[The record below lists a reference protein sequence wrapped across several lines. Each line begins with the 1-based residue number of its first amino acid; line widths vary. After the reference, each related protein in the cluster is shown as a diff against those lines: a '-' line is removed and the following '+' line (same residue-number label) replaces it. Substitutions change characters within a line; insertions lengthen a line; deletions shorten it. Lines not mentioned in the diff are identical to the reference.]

1 MYSNVLNVLS
11 SCIRLF
17 VDSTKQKQ
25 NITLC
30 YIILITSSISF
41 PNNVNGE
48 QSSAENKSR
57 KEVMEH
63 ILSYFKC
70 HWMILWTPTFWFPQ
84 QGQKGGE
91 KNVTLIGW
99 GAELENID
107 FSKVCKEGLLVSID
121 MCDSSNISIYYLWK

>member
-30 YIILITSSISF
+30 YIILITPSTTF

-70 HWMILWTPTFWFPQ
+70 HSMIL
-84 QGQKGGE
+84 
-91 KNVTLIGW
+91 
-99 GAELENID
+99 
-107 FSKVCKEGLLVSID
+107 
-121 MCDSSNISIYYLWK
+121 